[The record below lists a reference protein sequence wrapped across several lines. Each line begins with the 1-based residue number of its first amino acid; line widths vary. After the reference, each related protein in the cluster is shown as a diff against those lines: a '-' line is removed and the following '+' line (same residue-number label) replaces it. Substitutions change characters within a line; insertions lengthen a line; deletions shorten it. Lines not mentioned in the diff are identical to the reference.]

1 VRRER
6 TAACASIRT
15 HRVHH
20 GQGMQPSRGT
30 GFRRRSVRVERQ
42 ISASRQHG
50 GMAVRLEA
58 MLGDRLRRARLVSD
72 LDQREVGARAGVSQS
87 TISRMELGL
96 GANAPLATWQRVA
109 VAVGGGLEAD
119 LAPARSEVPELDVA
133 GRCHELL
140 TELGRQGGW
149 SSVTTRVVRTD
160 GTVRSIETV
169 LVRPRRCEVIVA
181 RVWDVIGDV
190 EAAMDE
196 LHESVERE
204 QAIRSLEWTVGWTA
218 IVPASG
224 TNRRRMTEVEPLL
237 LPAAPMF
244 GARWLSAIA
253 RESVPMPSRP
263 GLIWTNGRV
272 ARLRP
277 MLPYLDRRR
286 RSGRSGARVRRFGCK
301 AA

>member
-1 VRRER
+1 
-6 TAACASIRT
+6 
-15 HRVHH
+15 
-20 GQGMQPSRGT
+20 
-30 GFRRRSVRVERQ
+30 
-42 ISASRQHG
+42 
-50 GMAVRLEA
+50 MAVRLDA
-58 MLGDRLRRARLVSD
+58 ILGDRLRRARLVSQ

-96 GANAPLATWQRVA
+96 GANVPLATWQRVA
-109 VAVGGGLEAD
+109 AAIGGGLEAD
-119 LAPARSEVPELDVA
+119 LAPARPEVPQLDVA

-149 SSVTTRVVRTD
+149 SSVTTRVARTD
-160 GTVRSIETV
+160 GTVHSIETV
-169 LVRPRRCEVIVA
+169 MVRPRHREVILA

-190 EAAMDE
+190 EAAIDE

-204 QAIRSLEWTVGWTA
+204 QAIHGLEWTVGWTA
-218 IVPASG
+218 IIPASG

-237 LPAAPMF
+237 LLAAPMF
-244 GARWLSAIA
+244 GARWLNALA

-263 GLIWTNGRV
+263 GLIWTNGQV

-286 RSGRSGARVRRFGCK
+286 RARR